1 MRLRNRPAFF
11 SGSLKWAPLLFCLV
25 AVEYY
30 FGNII
35 TDQSFR
41 LSRQVSHI
49 KNSVSDYFRD
59 FRSIEKENSLLR
71 DTNIGLAKNLAEFK
85 YFRSRY
91 DTLFEENRHLKKL
104 LALKT
109 TDSRP
114 VFTRP
119 IRVFNQAH
127 NHSVRAER
135 PEEFVQSGMIVL
147 NEDGIV
153 VGRVASISP
162 SSILIYF
169 LNDKRSALPVVVS
182 EKNINAVAIGN
193 GRDIDLVHIPMDSG
207 IKPGDFVR
215 TLQTKNGGVDY
226 QMIGHVDYVQDSPDK
241 SFLIAKVS
249 QVEDLRSL
257 QWLILLP
264 N

>member
-1 MRLRNRPAFF
+1 MRLRNKPAFF
-11 SGSLKWAPLLFCLV
+11 SGSFKWIFLLCCLI
-25 AVEYY
+25 AIEYY
-30 FGNII
+30 FSNII

-41 LSRQVSHI
+41 MIRQVSHI
-49 KNSVSDYFRD
+49 KSSVFDYFRD
-59 FRSIEKENSLLR
+59 LRSMERENSMLR
-71 DTNIGLAKNLAEFK
+71 DTNIGLVKNLAEFK

-91 DTLFEENRHLKKL
+91 DTLSEENRHLKKL

-109 TDSRP
+109 IDSHP

-119 IRVFNQAH
+119 IRIFNQKH

-135 PEEFVQSGMIVL
+135 PEEIVQVGMIVL

-193 GRDIDLVHIPMDSG
+193 GRDVDLMHIPMDSG

-226 QMIGHVDYVQDSPDK
+226 QMIGHVEHVQDSPDK